1 MQSKVGSFIESLINI
16 LIGFGIAF
24 GSQILIFPLY
34 GVHIPI
40 HDNIMI
46 TVWFTLI
53 SIVRSYTL
61 RRVFNR
67 ITTWRITNATRN

>member
-1 MQSKVGSFIESLINI
+1 MQSKIGSFIESLINI
-16 LIGFGIAF
+16 LIGFGIAL
-24 GSQILIFPLY
+24 GSQMIIFPMY

-46 TVWFTLI
+46 TLWFTII

-61 RRVFNR
+61 RRAFNR
-67 ITTWRITNATRN
+67 LTTWRIKSATSN

>member
-1 MQSKVGSFIESLINI
+1 MQSKIGSFIESLINI
-16 LIGFGIAF
+16 LIGFGIAL
-24 GSQILIFPLY
+24 GSQMLIFPLY
-34 GVHIPI
+34 GVHLPV

-67 ITTWRITNATRN
+67 ITTWRITSEARN

>member
-1 MQSKVGSFIESLINI
+1 MQSKIGSFIESLINI
-16 LIGFGIAF
+16 LVGFGIAL
-24 GSQILIFPLY
+24 GSQMLIFPLY

-67 ITTWRITNATRN
+67 ITTWRITSAARN

>member
-1 MQSKVGSFIESLINI
+1 MQSKIGSFIESLIN
-16 LIGFGIAF
+16 GFGIAL
-24 GSQILIFPLY
+24 GSQIIIFPLY

-67 ITTWRITNATRN
+67 STTWRTTNATRS